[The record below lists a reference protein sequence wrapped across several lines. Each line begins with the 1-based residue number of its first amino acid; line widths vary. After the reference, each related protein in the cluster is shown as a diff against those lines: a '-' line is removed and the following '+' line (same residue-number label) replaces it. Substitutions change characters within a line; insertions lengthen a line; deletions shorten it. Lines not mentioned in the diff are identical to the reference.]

1 MRRGRRCALLGSVLL
16 LQACVMVPVTKYR
29 YDEGCRTTVKQMTL
43 EPVQLASVG
52 SCANE
57 GCVAIVA
64 LAGAT
69 AAASAVVSGSVAIVG
84 NVVYWMER
92 AGRCDAPAGPPPS
105 PPAGGGHARATDEA
119 P

>member
-1 MRRGRRCALLGSVLL
+1 MRRRTGCALVAVALA
-16 LQACVMVPVTKYR
+16 LQACVMVPVAKYR

-43 EPVQLASVG
+43 EPVQLASIG
-52 SCANE
+52 SCSNE

-69 AAASAVVSGSVAIVG
+69 AAVTAVVSGSVAIVG

-92 AGRCDAPAGPPPS
+92 AGRCDAPAGPPA
-105 PPAGGGHARATDEA
+105 PAERTS
-119 P
+119 